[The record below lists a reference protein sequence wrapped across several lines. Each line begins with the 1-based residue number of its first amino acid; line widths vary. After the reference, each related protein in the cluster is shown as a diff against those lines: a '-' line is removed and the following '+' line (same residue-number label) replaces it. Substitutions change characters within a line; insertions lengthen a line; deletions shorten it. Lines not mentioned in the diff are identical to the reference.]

1 VNVGEL
7 LEAKEICICAGSGG
21 VGKTTTAAA
30 VAMGMAC
37 RGKKVAVL
45 TIDPA
50 KRLANSLG
58 LPELGNEETLV
69 DPQRFA
75 EAGVEMRGELWAMML
90 DAKRTFD
97 DLVERHAP
105 DEQTRDRILQNRI
118 YQEISNAMA
127 GSQEYMAMEKVYEL
141 HQEARYDLLVL
152 DTPPTRHA
160 LDFIEAPERMTRF
173 IEGKSLQFFLRPGR
187 FGVKILGRSGGLL
200 FSALKRITGI
210 DLLQDLSEF
219 FQSFGDMA
227 EGFSERARRVKE
239 LLRDR
244 RTTFLLVTA
253 PERDP
258 IDEAFYFWRR
268 LKEAELPFGGFVV
281 NKVHP
286 DYVGAAE
293 TDGGRE
299 PAVDFPQKTLLEE
312 IERSLDGTRGAAELA
327 AKVAEN
333 FENYRTLAERD
344 RQNIGVLT
352 DRVAEDT
359 LLEVPYFDEDVHDVA
374 GLARVN
380 QYLFADA
387 AERQE
392 LLERAAV

>member
-1 VNVGEL
+1 VNVGDL
-7 LEAKEICICAGSGG
+7 LEGKQICICAGSGG

-30 VAMGMAC
+30 VAMGMAS

-58 LPELGNEETLV
+58 LSELGNEETLV
-69 DPQRFA
+69 EPQRFA
-75 EAGVEMRGELWAMML
+75 EAGVEMHGELWAMML

-118 YQEISNAMA
+118 YKEISNAMA

-187 FGVKILGRSGGLL
+187 FGVKMLGRSGGIL

-219 FQSFGDMA
+219 FQSFADMA
-227 EGFSERARRVKE
+227 EGFSERAQRVKE
-239 LLRDR
+239 LLGDR
-244 RTTFLLVTA
+244 RTTFMLVTA

-268 LKEAELPFGGFVV
+268 LKEAKLPFGGFVI

-286 DYVGAAE
+286 DYVKS
-293 TDGGRE
+293 
-299 PAVDFPQKTLLEE
+299 AVDIDTDRLVPEL
-312 IERSLDGTRGAAELA
+312 ERSLDGTAGAADLA
-327 AKVAEN
+327 GRVAEN
-333 FENYRTLAERD
+333 FQNYELLAERD
-344 RQNIGVLT
+344 RQNMELLT
-352 DRVAEDT
+352 ERVSEDCV
-359 LLEVPYFDEDVHDVA
+359 LEVPYFDEDVHDIG
-374 GLARVN
+374 GLALVN
-380 QYLFADA
+380 RYLFADA

-392 LLERAAV
+392 LLEQATV